1 MERLADY
8 VIRRFEEENIGHIF
22 MVTGRGILYLTDA
35 VAKNKSVNGIS
46 TYHEQGAAYAAM
58 AYASATDGMS
68 ACLLSTGC
76 AAANAVTSAL
86 CAYQDN
92 LPVVFISGQNML
104 EETTRHTGV
113 SIRTYGSQEADIV
126 TIVKSVTKYAVMVE
140 SASEIKSVMDRA
152 FYMANEGRKGP
163 VWVDIPLDIQNARI
177 EADKLEGFHPNRDL
191 DEEPD
196 VDMEFVKNCFETSK
210 RPIVFIGGGVR
221 SAGAIHEVKTFVEKH
236 NIPAVCSESAVDAYG
251 TGNELSIG
259 AVGALGGSRAGNFA
273 VQNADFILVLGSKLC
288 SQTTGIFSQF
298 AREAKIVAV
307 DIDLYEHTKK
317 GVALDRVIRADIN
330 KFMDKLLNV
339 QISASWDLWANKC
352 KHWKNIFCI
361 KNEEFVNGTV
371 NNGCIDLYY
380 FADTLSQK
388 LSDDSV
394 VITDAGFE
402 ELIVPST
409 VQFHGKQRCLFP
421 ASQGAMG
428 YAIPAV
434 IGAYFAQKENIAVVV
449 GDGSFM
455 MNMQELLAISA
466 NKIPVKIFV
475 IDNNMYA
482 VIRKRQKD
490 LFRTRTIGNDPS
502 DGVASPNFRKIS
514 DAFGIKYEEVENPN
528 ELGDAIER
536 VMGFSEPVICKVT
549 CDREQK
555 YLHTS
560 FAINGSRKLVKRP
573 IEDLSPFIEREIFYS
588 EMMIKPLEE

>member
-1 MERLADY
+1 
-8 VIRRFEEENIGHIF
+8 
-22 MVTGRGILYLTDA
+22 
-35 VAKNKSVNGIS
+35 
-46 TYHEQGAAYAAM
+46 
-58 AYASATDGMS
+58 
-68 ACLLSTGC
+68 
-76 AAANAVTSAL
+76 
-86 CAYQDN
+86 
-92 LPVVFISGQNML
+92 
-104 EETTRHTGV
+104 
-113 SIRTYGSQEADIV
+113 
-126 TIVKSVTKYAVMVE
+126 
-140 SASEIKSVMDRA
+140 
-152 FYMANEGRKGP
+152 
-163 VWVDIPLDIQNARI
+163 VD
-177 EADKLEGFHPNRDL
+177 
-191 DEEPD
+191 
-196 VDMEFVKNCFETSK
+196 
-210 RPIVFIGGGVR
+210 
-221 SAGAIHEVKTFVEKH
+221 
-236 NIPAVCSESAVDAYG
+236 
-251 TGNELSIG
+251 
-259 AVGALGGSRAGNFA
+259 
-273 VQNADFILVLGSKLC
+273 
-288 SQTTGIFSQF
+288 
-298 AREAKIVAV
+298 
-307 DIDLYEHTKK
+307 
-317 GVALDRVIRADIN
+317 
-330 KFMDKLLNV
+330 
-339 QISASWDLWANKC
+339 KC
-352 KHWKNIFCI
+352 KHWKNIFSV
-361 KNEEFVNGTV
+361 KNEEFVNETV
-371 NNGCIDLYY
+371 KKGCIDLYY

-502 DGVASPNFRKIS
+502 DGVASPNFRKIA